1 MTTSYRM
8 VLENLETARSW
19 LAGDTPTDRTLGAIV
34 DQLIEL
40 VTEAEY
46 RPQPPRGKVIP
57 FVRPNTTIR

>member
-19 LAGDTPTDRTLGAIV
+19 IAEDTPTDRTLGAIV

-46 RPQPPRGKVIP
+46 RPTPPHGKVIP
-57 FVRPNTTIR
+57 FRRPDATPR